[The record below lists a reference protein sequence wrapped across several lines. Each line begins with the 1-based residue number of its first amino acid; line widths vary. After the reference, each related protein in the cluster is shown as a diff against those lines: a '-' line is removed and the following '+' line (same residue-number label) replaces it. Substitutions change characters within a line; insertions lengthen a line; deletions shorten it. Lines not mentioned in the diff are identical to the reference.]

1 MYAEGWRR
9 PVYVLLFVA
18 MCCPQSWR
26 FWAFGRDRSQVDNSA
41 AHATSARNEDSTKR
55 ARELFRQGAD
65 LIEKDRFAAAIP
77 LLRQAADLDPQE
89 ARIHH
94 YLGYALWKTRQWSA
108 ASAEF
113 ETAHKLEPGNPYTEY
128 FQARIA
134 YSEGHLDRA
143 VQLYEAAVAS
153 GNPVFDTYQRLGQA
167 YSRQGEHTKALDV
180 TRLALQQAPWDGAIH
195 YQLGKIYRQMGRSK
209 EAQQEFES
217 SERAKRV
224 DQVSIQKLLELSG
237 AIREK
242 KIDRALELRGELLS
256 HSSPD
261 PETLIWLGTL
271 LGQGALYREAL
282 QPLRQAAEIN
292 PNSFEALYNLGLT
305 LVKLEQ
311 YEEAETKLKKA
322 LQARPDSFEAN
333 TVLAV
338 LYVNQNRNREAIEG
352 LRAAAKAKPGDPKVT
367 GLLGEQYLQ
376 GRYLDEAIG
385 TLQEAVRLK
394 PDDLRLR
401 YLLIDAYQK
410 DQDYEKALNS
420 AREALALFP
429 HEARTHFEAGQQ
441 LVNLGHYRE
450 ARPFFEDAIR
460 VDPSFKEAYNSLGD
474 LSLRSGE
481 YQKALESFEKARSL
495 DPQDLLALRGLGQSL
510 IRLKQYE
517 AALAELQKSIQSHP
531 DDAELYF
538 ELSQVYTR
546 LGSREKATEAVAVFQ
561 KLHAKE
567 TERQDLARKRSF
579 EAGVRPRATE

>member
-1 MYAEGWRR
+1 MVMYAEGWR

-18 MCCPQSWR
+18 MCCPQSRR
-26 FWAFGRDRSQVDNSA
+26 FWASGKDRSQVDNSA
-41 AHATSARNEDSTKR
+41 THPTSARNEDSTKR

-113 ETAHKLEPGNPYTEY
+113 EAAHKLEPGNPYTEY

-167 YSRQGEHTKALDV
+167 YSRQGELTKALDV

-242 KIDRALELRGELLS
+242 KIDRAIELRGELLS

-311 YEEAETKLKKA
+311 YEEAETKLK
-322 LQARPDSFEAN
+322 
-333 TVLAV
+333 
-338 LYVNQNRNREAIEG
+338 
-352 LRAAAKAKPGDPKVT
+352 PGDPKVT

-410 DQDYEKALNS
+410 DQNYDKALNS

-567 TERQDLARKRSF
+567 TERQDLARKRSS